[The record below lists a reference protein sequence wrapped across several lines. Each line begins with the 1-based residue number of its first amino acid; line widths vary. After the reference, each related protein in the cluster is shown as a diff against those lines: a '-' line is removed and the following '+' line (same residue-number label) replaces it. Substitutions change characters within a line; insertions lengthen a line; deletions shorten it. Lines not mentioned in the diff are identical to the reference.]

1 MCLGI
6 VSNFLI
12 KGKPGKTAFFGSHIL
27 RRFLALT
34 SKMEVGGCLIDNRQH
49 LSNSKLVSKHVK
61 KSKRGKILYIRA
73 RRAWAKATQIPSK
86 LKD

>member
-27 RRFLALT
+27 RKFLALT

-49 LSNSKLVSKHVK
+49 LSNSKLASKPVK
-61 KSKRGKILYIRA
+61 KSKRGKISY
-73 RRAWAKATQIPSK
+73 IPSK